1 MELLA
6 LFLFFSVGQW
16 DQTST
21 GIPSIFSLIS
31 KPQNVIST
39 LSSNMNCHKYDNKGR
54 TKSLLV
60 VKEFVLEFYFDH
72 EFCLCSKTS
81 IGITQ

>member
-1 MELLA
+1 
-6 LFLFFSVGQW
+6 
-16 DQTST
+16 
-21 GIPSIFSLIS
+21 
-31 KPQNVIST
+31 
-39 LSSNMNCHKYDNKGR
+39 MNCHKYDNKGR